1 MAEMVIP
8 PPPGGAEIRK
18 GYADG
23 AQLAREVEKRR
34 VSGHLRDF
42 VSGKGFHSTY
52 IKTPSLLR
60 MKPLT
65 PATFF
70 FEATIQ
76 PVAQRPQTEGN
87 RPLPANAYVRGHG
100 GLQPPAFHR
109 GTRLEKGRSRSSA
122 FRGPEGSPR
131 QDMSYLHVGAFYLR
145 AKTGMI

>member
-34 VSGHLRDF
+34 VSGHLRDL

-65 PATFF
+65 LATFF
-70 FEATIQ
+70 F
-76 PVAQRPQTEGN
+76 
-87 RPLPANAYVRGHG
+87 
-100 GLQPPAFHR
+100 
-109 GTRLEKGRSRSSA
+109 
-122 FRGPEGSPR
+122 
-131 QDMSYLHVGAFYLR
+131 
-145 AKTGMI
+145 